1 MITVDSES
9 CVRINTKRERRSGL
23 VDSEGRGSV
32 PTAIIAL
39 AALIAAALLSLT
51 DEMPEPA
58 GARAG
63 VMGTGGGC
71 VRVGAGVGDVMR
83 PFARRG
89 VLDTVVVEAVDV
101 CLGPLGG
108 GPPGGGAERPSEG
121 MGLGAN

>member
-9 CVRINTKRERRSGL
+9 YVRTNSKRERRSGL
-23 VDSEGRGSV
+23 VDSKGRGSA

-63 VMGTGGGC
+63 VMGAEGGC
-71 VRVGAGVGDVMR
+71 ICVGAGVGDGMR

-108 GPPGGGAERPSEG
+108 GPPEGGAECPSEG
-121 MGLGAN
+121 IDLGAD